1 MKAQLSS
8 FDAESP
14 FVPCDDAGAPAD
26 PRVASVRL
34 ADVMARVDPTWVE
47 AVAIVQAVCAQL
59 APGQAPPA
67 VGEITLSSHGT
78 VTFVAG
84 GPCDDDAAVKAVGRL
99 LTTILRQGDC
109 PMPVWEASELARRSP
124 GQFGTA
130 QKFGASLTCFPAH
143 QGPQELASYV
153 ASSRRQ
159 VLNPARPATAV
170 FGTAITA
177 RALLVLLAVSAG
189 GVGAGMSLGA
199 VVARHTASASVRVAE
214 DGLTARQDRAPL
226 LPGR

>member
-14 FVPCDDAGAPAD
+14 FVPCDDGGVPAD
-26 PRVASVRL
+26 PQEASVRL

-59 APGQAPPA
+59 GPGQTPPA
-67 VGEITLSSHGT
+67 VGEITLSSHGS
-78 VTFVAG
+78 VTFPGAG
-84 GPCDDDAAVKAVGRL
+84 ACDGETAVKAVGRL

-109 PMPVWEASELARRSP
+109 PMPVWEATELARRSP

-130 QKFGASLTCFPAH
+130 QQFGASLTCFPAH

-153 ASSRRQ
+153 AASRRQ

-189 GVGAGMSLGA
+189 GVGTGMSLGA
-199 VVARHTASASVRVAE
+199 MVATHTAGTNVRVAVE
-214 DGLTARQDRAPL
+214 GLTARLDRGPV